1 MRFSPLVIGNPE
13 ELRVEFINGRCDALT
28 KDASSGAS
36 FRLARGRNAGMDT
49 VLPGM
54 ILDEPP
60 GSVARWAHFARLT
73 AQELG
78 ITSESIDKFRNSSNP
93 EVQRF
98 MRATGDLGA
107 APGLRQDRAVRAV
120 KQVGDFAGMWDRNIM
135 PVGVQRGMNSLWNNG
150 GIQYAPPMR

>member
-13 ELRVEFINGRCDALT
+13 EL
-28 KDASSGAS
+28 
-36 FRLARGRNAGMDT
+36 
-49 VLPGM
+49 
-54 ILDEPP
+54 
-60 GSVARWAHFARLT
+60 
-73 AQELG
+73 G
-78 ITSESIDKFRNSSNP
+78 ITSESIEKFRNSSNP

-107 APGLRQDRAVRAV
+107 APGLQPDRAVRIV